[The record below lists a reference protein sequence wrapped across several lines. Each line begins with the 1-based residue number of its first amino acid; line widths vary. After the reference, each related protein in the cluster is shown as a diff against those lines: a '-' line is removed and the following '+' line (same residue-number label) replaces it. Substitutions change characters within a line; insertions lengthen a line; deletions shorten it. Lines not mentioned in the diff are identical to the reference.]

1 MSEKIFIS
9 PEIIKYKK
17 SLENFKS
24 LFYFFIGLTTKAL
37 FKHFYIDG
45 KVWLANVQGF
55 LFLPTEQVTR
65 SVDTLTEHT
74 YDIISVHRSILNGS

>member
-45 KVWLANVQGF
+45 K
-55 LFLPTEQVTR
+55 E
-65 SVDTLTEHT
+65 
-74 YDIISVHRSILNGS
+74 